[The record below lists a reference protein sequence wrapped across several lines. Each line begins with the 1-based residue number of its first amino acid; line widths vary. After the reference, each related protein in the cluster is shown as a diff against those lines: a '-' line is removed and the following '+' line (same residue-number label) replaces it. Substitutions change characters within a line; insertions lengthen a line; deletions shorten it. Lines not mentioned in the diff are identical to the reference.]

1 MNALLN
7 HDNKLRQLFTEKIT
21 ELEKEINIIYKLIKS
36 DNIDDFKGDK
46 ARMSLSEI
54 DKEINDLFG
63 KWNEYGIGGL
73 IWTDMSSGEYGLLNM
88 FSRIYAASKRL
99 DFNSEKN

>member
-1 MNALLN
+1 
-7 HDNKLRQLFTEKIT
+7 
-21 ELEKEINIIYKLIKS
+21 
-36 DNIDDFKGDK
+36 
-46 ARMSLSEI
+46 MSLSEI

-88 FSRIYAASKRL
+88 FSRIYAASK
-99 DFNSEKN
+99 D